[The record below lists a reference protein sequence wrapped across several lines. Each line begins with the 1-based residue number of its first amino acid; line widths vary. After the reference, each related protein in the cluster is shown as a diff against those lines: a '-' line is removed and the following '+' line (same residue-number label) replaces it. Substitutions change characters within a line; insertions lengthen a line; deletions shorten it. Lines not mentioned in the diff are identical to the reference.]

1 MRDRHAVDEII
12 YIFKSSMPQAST
24 LAAALRPNER
34 VLVLTANDTTL
45 EPAKVKLFTA
55 SGIQVIVYIVMAF
68 IVMRIMAFIV
78 IVMAYTVMADM
89 LMVV

>member
-55 SGIQVIVYIVMAF
+55 SGIQVMAYILMAYIVMAY
-68 IVMRIMAFIV
+68 
-78 IVMAYTVMADM
+78 IVMAYIVM
-89 LMVV
+89 VY